1 MPGATAHDSDL
12 ALWAAEQA
20 RLLREER
27 VDQVDLRHVAREI
40 ERIGSLQHEALRDRL
55 AMLVTRLVMWKSFPG
70 ARLPAWRADIAEAR
84 VAIARLL
91 EGSPSLADALADTF
105 VAAYRAGRLRAA
117 AETGFDA
124 DLLPEAPPF
133 SLADALDDEFLPI
146 ERDLEVF
153 QRRSP

>member
-1 MPGATAHDSDL
+1 MPDATPHDSDL

-27 VDQVDLRHVAREI
+27 VDEVDLRHVAREI
-40 ERIGSLQHEALRDRL
+40 EQIGAHQREALRDRL
-55 AMLVTRLVMWKSFPG
+55 ATLLARLVMWKYFPG
-70 ARLPAWRADIAEAR
+70 ARLPSWRSDIAAER
-84 VAIARLL
+84 RAIARLIA
-91 EGSPSLADALADTF
+91 GSPSLEGSLSDAF

-133 SLADALDDEFLPI
+133 SLVDTRNDAFLPI
-146 ERDLEVF
+146 ELDLEV
-153 QRRSP
+153 QRTSP